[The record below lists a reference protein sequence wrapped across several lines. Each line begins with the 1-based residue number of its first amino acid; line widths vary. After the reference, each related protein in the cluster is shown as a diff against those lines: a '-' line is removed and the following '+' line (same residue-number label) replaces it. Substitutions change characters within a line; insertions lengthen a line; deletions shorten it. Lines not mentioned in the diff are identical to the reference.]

1 MTAPTAYQPGRLLAL
16 VVLGLVLFAQP
27 TLGQEGTYGAVDFP
41 VSCASEAQASF
52 DTGLALLHHM
62 MYEQAAAH
70 FETAAE
76 ADDACAMAHWG
87 VAMTQLRPLWA
98 PPTEAEFRRGRS
110 AIEKAR
116 ALEAETE
123 RERAYV
129 DALAT
134 YYTAAEVGTH
144 RKGVRAWETAQREL
158 HDAHVDDVDAAAFWA
173 LAHLATAPSD
183 DSTYAHQKR
192 AGAVLEARLD
202 AAPRHPGLFH
212 YLIHAYDNPV
222 LSENAVDVARAY
234 DKLAPDVPHA
244 LHMPSHIFVRLG
256 VWPDVI
262 EWNRRSADV
271 ALRQSPEAYTSLHHA
286 HALDY
291 MIYAYLQRGQDQQAR
306 AALNEL
312 LAVETYQPHPAAAYG
327 IAAAQ
332 ARYALERRQWDEAA
346 ALPLGVPDTF
356 PWEDFPEHEAIT
368 YWARGLGAVR
378 SGDLSTAQAVVDTLE
393 AIHERTLE
401 KREEYWALHVEARR
415 TTVQAW
421 IAQAEGNVDRALTL
435 MRTAADLEDS
445 VDKHPITPSAVLP
458 ARELLGDLLM
468 AAGRPDEALAAYRTA
483 LNVSPN
489 RFNSLYG
496 AGRAAEE
503 AGLPDV
509 AKSFYGRLVEST
521 ATADSDREA
530 VLTHARAFLGQS

>member
-1 MTAPTAYQPGRLLAL
+1 MTPAAYHPARLLAP

-27 TLGQEGTYGAVDFP
+27 TLGQEGTYGAVNFP
-41 VSCASEAQASF
+41 VSCASEAQTSF

-76 ADDACAMAHWG
+76 VDDACAMAYWG

-98 PPTEAEFRRGRS
+98 PPTEAEFGRGRS

-116 ALEAETE
+116 ALEADTE
-123 RERAYV
+123 RTQAYI
-129 DALAT
+129 DALAA
-134 YYTAAEVGTH
+134 YYTTAETGTH
-144 RKGVRAWETAQREL
+144 RDGVRAWEAAQREL
-158 HDAHVDDVDAAAFWA
+158 HEANVGDVDAAAFWA

-222 LSENAVDVARAY
+222 LAENAVDVARAY

-306 AALNEL
+306 AALDEL

-332 ARYALERRQWDEAA
+332 ARYALERRQWDDAA

-368 YWARGLGAVR
+368 YWARGLGAAR
-378 SGDLSTAQAVVDTLE
+378 SGDLSMARAVVDTLE

-401 KREEYWALHVEARR
+401 KGEDYWALHVDARR

-421 IAQAEGNVDRALTL
+421 IAHADGDTDRALTL
-435 MRTAADLEDS
+435 MRAAADREDS
-445 VDKHPITPSAVLP
+445 VDKHPMTPSAVLP
-458 ARELLGDLLM
+458 ARELLGDLLL
-468 AAGRPDEALAAYRTA
+468 AANRPTEALTAYRAA
-483 LNVSPN
+483 LDISPN
-489 RFNSLYG
+489 RFHSLYG
-496 AGRAAEE
+496 AGRAAEQADQSE
-503 AGLPDV
+503 VARTYYSALTDV
-509 AKSFYGRLVEST
+509 AEQ
-521 ATADSDREA
+521 ADAEREDLLH
-530 VLTHARAFLGQS
+530 VRVFLGER

>member
-1 MTAPTAYQPGRLLAL
+1 MTPAAYHPARLLAP

-27 TLGQEGTYGAVDFP
+27 TLGQEGTYGAVNFP
-41 VSCASEAQASF
+41 VSCASEAQTSF

-116 ALEAETE
+116 ALEADTE
-123 RERAYV
+123 RTQAYI
-129 DALAT
+129 DALAA
-134 YYTAAEVGTH
+134 YYTTAETGTH
-144 RKGVRAWETAQREL
+144 RDGVRAWEAAQREL
-158 HDAHVDDVDAAAFWA
+158 HEANVGDVDAAAFWA

-222 LSENAVDVARAY
+222 LAENAVDVARAY

-306 AALNEL
+306 AALDEL

-332 ARYALERRQWDEAA
+332 ARYALERRQWDDAA

-368 YWARGLGAVR
+368 YWARGLGAAR
-378 SGDLSTAQAVVDTLE
+378 SGDLSMARAVVDTLE

-401 KREEYWALHVEARR
+401 KGEDYWALHVDARR

-421 IAQAEGNVDRALTL
+421 IAHADGDTDRALTL
-435 MRTAADLEDS
+435 MRAAADREDS

-458 ARELLGDLLM
+458 ARELLGDLLL
-468 AAGRPDEALAAYRTA
+468 AANRPTEALTAYRAA
-483 LNVSPN
+483 LDISPN
-489 RFNSLYG
+489 RFHSLYG
-496 AGRAAEE
+496 AGRAAEQADQSE
-503 AGLPDV
+503 VARTYYSALTDV
-509 AKSFYGRLVEST
+509 AEQ
-521 ATADSDREA
+521 ADAEREDLLH
-530 VLTHARAFLGQS
+530 VRVFLGER